1 MRLAYSQ
8 AAQADLMR
16 LREYIAKDDPAAASR
31 IARDLV
37 RRIEHLC
44 EFPGMGRGVA
54 LAPDPDVV
62 RDFSFGNYLVRY
74 AVHPGAIVILRIWHH
89 DESHD

>member
-1 MRLAYSQ
+1 MKLVYSQ

-16 LREYIAKDDPAAASR
+16 LREFIAKNDPAAAAR
-31 IARDLV
+31 IARDLIQ
-37 RRIEHLC
+37 RIGHLC

-62 RDFSFGNYLVRY
+62 RDFGFGNYLVRY
-74 AVHPGAIVILRIWHH
+74 AVHPGAIAILRIWHH
-89 DESHD
+89 DESRG